1 MPFDQEQ
8 INDQETDIQQKSVN
22 SDSGSSGGGDPN
34 TGSSGNNGQGG
45 GDDSGDNNFLQF
57 GETGDDM
64 FALSSKG
71 TEFSTPQYNESEP
84 QLSEEEEADM
94 WAKLGFDGE
103 KMAQLDLE
111 NTENMS
117 QEMLLEIFKSSNLGK
132 KVVTLMEDI
141 LKESPIFAKF
151 KGQDPETVKS
161 GLMLAMGP
169 LGKILQ
175 VLFWLSKKWVNLP
188 RKFKAPL
195 LFVLGR
201 IVKSIPSEITKF
213 DDDSFWSSMNGLIDK
228 FSEWWAATQQS
239 TLNTLVKED
248 ASLDPGTFTKL
259 LKDTETVIDYVSK
272 LISKLVGDE
281 GVEALD
287 IEKIKEDFLK
297 DRDDAMN
304 NLLDEQQNAKNSDT
318 LLNVK
323 LGDTFG
329 IKVFNVALNENAELE
344 DIDREEVKNSHYTA
358 IKEEGKSWFAKEWD
372 QFKRSYGMSLTSI
385 GSVGMDV
392 YDWFTGD
399 TEEVEETPYGSE
411 GLYADIA
418 FFLKLFGKIYGI
430 NSELV
435 GNNGDRDQ
443 TAETTENIKL
453 LMKFDG
459 GFTVTYEGNPGL
471 GILKGEK
478 AIKDIIGIKDLY
490 LTQLGVGN
498 EGVDSVGL
506 SLGEFF
512 IGKKDKSGIA
522 SLKVSNLSGL
532 FQKGEGYTFGAENTV
547 LQILEWYG
555 LLSDVQL
562 KLLED
567 GSFNELT
574 VGEFQPSGEHPIY
587 LNDITVNNQEISI
600 KEGHAD
606 IGQMIEGLKDSN
618 PSLKLILE
626 DFKYPYGGVP
636 EGSAKIQTEDTVNIV
651 KDMIWLTG
659 ADGNPLF
666 MQVGYLDQ
674 QWFGEGD
681 GQLHMNFGEDA
692 GNNFRGQFPANIKF
706 SNGRFE
712 FDLHDASF
720 EADIFGAHLTSEGIG
735 YNSSTGVVMFAKTH
749 LNIPIGDNGVDVI
762 VNNLVYSPDQGFN
775 FDQIAATL
783 PQMDIYGGLRTTE
796 DTTLSITK
804 EEGLY
809 VANLSSGL
817 AYETPGLTITA
828 AGDMTLSG
836 GGGNETEF
844 SANLT
849 DVGVNTEIF
858 NFNIAEASFSQEE
871 GLHIPTATI
880 DFAALAQEDDEQAVS
895 KLGEFINEFDPN
907 VLQFLSNFQVSAHDI
922 TFRRGEG
929 LKIANVDFQFKAN
942 PLRFNMLGVEGYLD
956 VEKQQGE
963 LKGNKEFSLEQM
975 GVSGLMPKI
984 PIPIVP
990 PWLMASIGL
999 GLNGGLNMG
1008 FNLRFGRDE
1017 QNGENIWG
1025 AAGSASI
1032 VGGVGLGVKG
1042 SLDVGIP
1049 GIIGTSA
1056 GIEAKATAMAGAG
1069 AAISGALKYDKEK
1082 GRLVPH
1088 EPLAFDYRI
1097 LAKAVAAVEV
1107 FVDVQLLMFKIP
1119 LFRHTLKEWELGELD
1134 LSNRLTAGEDG
1145 QSVNPVEMGKAP
1157 GMDPKK
1163 AGLGNIALTLAKA
1176 FKDFRKDQ
1184 IMPVEKFKKD
1194 DEKFEE
1200 RKKDHPEEAKWLDDI
1215 ARDLNEYHNAS
1226 EETMKM
1232 EEFNALIKTVREY
1245 RESKSWYNSEWGPV
1259 KKLQRQL
1266 KKMKEPQETA
1276 LEYESKVLKAP
1287 APKVEDIGTVDNSEA
1302 SEEDLVL
1309 QDAQVAEVSN
1319 DTLLGQGMAEASS
1332 NNVTV
1337 DTQGLDKSGQEVPV
1351 SAGTDINALSKKIA
1365 STSNENGGVVLGG
1378 VYQMK
1383 DLDSK
1388 HAEQALKS
1396 VGMTKEQAKELSKTA
1411 GATGKNAL
1419 LIWAGL
1425 DEEYHTLDKK
1435 IVDRLIVKEYNV
1447 VRARLK
1453 RKMRNIAVK
1462 KSYKTTDMDAVNP
1475 AIVQLLI
1482 DLEAAGD
1489 YTPKTRRLI
1498 QYFVTENDLK
1508 GLLRVMKKP
1517 RWVTEFNV
1525 PDARFQRRIEF
1536 LKQAWIKDKQ
1546 AKKMKERLTTD
1557 DVPSVGEFAEVNTEE
1572 KGPEVAIPM
1581 AKIAA
1586 QGNEQ
1591 IDTGNTS
1598 IITGSVG
1605 KDGAN
1610 SKKDTMLVQG
1620 LLKKVGY
1627 DLKVDGIVGRNTNG
1641 KIMEFQMFKGL
1652 VPSGLVK
1659 PGSASIKLLQELPLN
1674 AVNTSRAT
1682 GNTIYDM
1689 VEEQGMDQGENQEQT
1704 QNEEDVV
1711 DLVETANSESEV
1723 LSTTSKIES
1732 SVGGTGKNKPADVKA
1747 VKALLNL
1754 YGHNFELNG
1763 VADESLTAA
1772 IKKFQSEY
1780 LGTKNPD
1787 GRVDAGGKTWNNL
1800 LGIGRIRADLVKLGK
1815 KYGVEPAVI
1824 LCIQS
1829 IESGGNGFFSDGRP
1843 KILFEGHIFWS
1854 QLKKAGKNPA
1864 DYEAGNEDILYPKWD
1879 KTKYTGGKSEY
1890 NRLDKA
1896 KKIHKLAALK
1906 SASWGEFQIM
1916 GFNHATVGYNDV
1928 ESFVEAMHV
1937 AGSNQLDAVMEFVKN
1952 NNLLKHIQGDTK
1964 NWAAFAKG
1972 YNGPAYAKNQYDK
1985 KLAAAYARF
1994 AQLKF

>member
-1 MPFDQEQ
+1 E
-8 INDQETDIQQKSVN
+8 
-22 SDSGSSGGGDPN
+22 
-34 TGSSGNNGQGG
+34 
-45 GDDSGDNNFLQF
+45 
-57 GETGDDM
+57 
-64 FALSSKG
+64 
-71 TEFSTPQYNESEP
+71 
-84 QLSEEEEADM
+84 M
-94 WAKLGFDGE
+94 WRQLGFDDD
-103 KMAQLDLE
+103 KIAQLNLDDGA
-111 NTENMS
+111 NMS
-117 QEMLLEIFKSSNLGK
+117 QEMLLEIFKSSNLGN
-132 KVVTLMEDI
+132 KVVTLMEEV
-141 LKESPIFAKF
+141 LAESPIFAKF
-151 KGQDPETVKS
+151 KGQDKETVKS

-175 VLFWLSKKWVNLP
+175 VLIWLSNKWVNLP

-213 DDDSFWSSMNGLIDK
+213 DDDSFWSSMNGIIDK
-228 FSEWWAATQQS
+228 FSEWWTATQQS
-239 TLNTLVKED
+239 TLNTLVQED

-259 LKDTETVIDYVSK
+259 LKDTETVIDYVAK

-281 GVEALD
+281 GLEALD
-287 IEKIKEDFLK
+287 IEKIKDEFMA
-297 DRDDAMN
+297 DRETAMQD
-304 NLLDEQQNAKNSDT
+304 LFSDQENAKNSDT

-329 IKVFNVALNENAELE
+329 LKVFNVALNENAELE
-344 DIDREEVKNSHYTA
+344 EIDTEEAKNSHYTK
-358 IKEEGKSWFAKEWD
+358 IKEEGEGWFSNQWD
-372 QFKRSYGMSLTSI
+372 KFKKSYGMSVVSPAV
-385 GSVGMDV
+385 SAGMDI
-392 YDWFTGD
+392 YNWFTDEGEE
-399 TEEVEETPYGSE
+399 TEVEETPYGSE

-418 FFLKLFGKIYGI
+418 FFLKLFGKIYGV

-435 GNNGDRDQ
+435 GNSGDRDQ
-443 TAETTENIKL
+443 SGETSENIKL

-459 GFTVTYEGNPGL
+459 GFTVTYEGQPGL

-478 AIKDIIGIKDLY
+478 AVQDMIGIKDLY

-512 IGKKDKSGIA
+512 VGKKDRTGIA
-522 SLKVSNLSGL
+522 SLVVNNLTGL
-532 FQKGEGYTFGAENTV
+532 FQRGEGYTLGAEKSM
-547 LQILEWYG
+547 LQILKWYG

-567 GSFNELT
+567 GSFEELT
-574 VGEFQPSGEHPIY
+574 VGEFTPSGDHPIS
-587 LNDITVNNQEISI
+587 LKGITVNNQEISI
-600 KEGHAD
+600 KKGHAE
-606 IGQMIEGLKDSN
+606 IGQMIDALKENN
-618 PSLKLILE
+618 PSLQLILE

-636 EGSAKIQTEDTVNIV
+636 EGSAKIQTDDPVNIV

-659 ADGNPLF
+659 VDGNPLY
-666 MQVGYLDQ
+666 MRVGYMDQ
-674 QWFGEGD
+674 QWFGDGE
-681 GQLHMNFGEDA
+681 GQLNLDFGEDA
-692 GNNFRGQFPANIKF
+692 GNNFQGRFPANIKF
-706 SNGRFE
+706 SDGRFE

-735 YNSSTGVVMFAKTH
+735 YSSSSGIVSFAKTN
-749 LNIPIGDNGVDVI
+749 LNIPIGEGNGVDVV
-762 VNNLVYSPDQGFN
+762 VNNLVYTPNEGFN

-796 DTTLSITK
+796 DTVLNITK
-804 EEGLY
+804 EEGVY
-809 VANLSSGL
+809 TANLSSGI
-817 AYETPGLTITA
+817 AYETDGLTVTA
-828 AGDMTLSG
+828 AGDITLSG
-836 GGGNETEF
+836 GNGQETQFGG
-844 SANLT
+844 NLT
-849 DVGVNTEIF
+849 DVGVETEIF
-858 NFNIAEASFSQEE
+858 DFNIAEASFSKEE

-880 DFAALAQEDDEQAVS
+880 DFAALAENDDDGESATA
-895 KLGEFINEFDPN
+895 LGKYISEFDPN
-907 VLQFLSNFQVSAHDI
+907 VLQFLSNFAVTAHDI

-929 LKIANVDFQFKAN
+929 LKIEKVDFEFKAN
-942 PLRFNMLGVEGYLD
+942 PLRFNMLGLQGYLD

-975 GVSGLMPKI
+975 GITGLMPKI

-990 PWLMASIGL
+990 PWLMASIGI
-999 GLNGGLNMG
+999 GLSGGLNMG
-1008 FNLRFGRDE
+1008 FDLKFGRDE

-1025 AAGSASI
+1025 ASGSASM
-1032 VGGVGLGVKG
+1032 VGGLGLGVKG

-1049 GIIGTSA
+1049 GIIGASA
-1056 GIEAKATAMAGAG
+1056 GIEAKAQAMAGAG
-1069 AAISGALKYDKEK
+1069 AAISGALKYDKDK
-1082 GRLVPH
+1082 GRLVAH

-1097 LAKAVAAVEV
+1097 LAKAVASVNV
-1107 FVDVQLLMFKIP
+1107 FIDVNLLMFKIP
-1119 LFRHTLKEWELGELD
+1119 LFHHTLKEWELGELD
-1134 LSNRLTAGEDG
+1134 LSNRLSASEDG

-1157 GMDPKK
+1157 GMDGKK
-1163 AGLGNIALTLAKA
+1163 GALGNIALTLAKA
-1176 FKDFRKDQ
+1176 FKDFRTKE
-1184 IMPVEKFKKD
+1184 IMNVDKFKKD
-1194 DEKFEE
+1194 EEKFEE
-1200 RKKDHPEEAKWLDDI
+1200 RKKDHPEEAKWLDDVV
-1215 ARDLNEYHNAS
+1215 RDLGEYHNAS
-1226 EETMKM
+1226 DETMKM
-1232 EEFNALIKTVREY
+1232 EEFNSLIRTVRAY
-1245 RESKSWYNSEWGPV
+1245 RDSKSWYNSEWGPI

-1266 KKMKEPQETA
+1266 KKMKGPQETA

-1287 APKVEDIGTVDNSEA
+1287 APKVEDVGPVDESAAE
-1302 SEEDLVL
+1302 EEDLVL
-1309 QDAQVAEVSN
+1309 MDAQVAEVSE
-1319 DTLLGQGMAEASS
+1319 DTLLGQGMADATN

-1337 DTQGLDKSGQEVPV
+1337 DTTGLDKKGAEVPV
-1351 SAGTDINALSKKIA
+1351 SAGGDVKALTKKIA
-1365 STSNENGGVVLGG
+1365 NTSNESGGVVLGG
-1378 VYQMK
+1378 IYQMK

-1396 VGMTKEQAKELSKTA
+1396 VGMSHEQARELSKTA

-1419 LIWAGL
+1419 LIWAGI

-1435 IVDRLIVKEYNV
+1435 MVDRLMVKEYNV
-1447 VRARLK
+1447 IRARLK

-1462 KSYKTTDMDAVNP
+1462 KSYRTTNLDAVNP

-1508 GLLRVMKKP
+1508 GLLRIMKKP
-1517 RWVTEFNV
+1517 RWVTEFKV
-1525 PDARFQRRIEF
+1525 PDARYQRRIEF
-1536 LKQAWIKDKQ
+1536 LKEAWIKDKQ
-1546 AKKMKERLTTD
+1546 AKRMKERLTTD
-1557 DVPSVGEFAEVNTEE
+1557 DVPSVGEFAEVNMEE

-1581 AKIAA
+1581 EKIAK

-1591 IDTGNTS
+1591 IDTGNLS
-1598 IITGSVG
+1598 IIRGSVG

-1610 SKKDTMLVQG
+1610 SNKDTMLVQG

-1627 DLKVDGIVGRNTNG
+1627 ELKVDGIAGRNTKG

-1652 VPSGLVK
+1652 VPTGLVK
-1659 PGSASIKLLQELPLN
+1659 PGSATLKLLQELPQN

-1689 VEEQGMDQGENQEQT
+1689 VEEQGMDQGENDEQT

-1763 VADESLTAA
+1763 VADDSLTAA
-1772 IKKFQSEY
+1772 IKKFQTEY
-1780 LGTKNPD
+1780 LGSKNPD

-1800 LGIGRIRADLVKLGK
+1800 LGIGRIRADLVNLGK

-1854 QLKKAGKNPA
+1854 QLKKAGKKPE
-1864 DYEAGNEDILYPKWD
+1864 DHEAGNEDILYPKWD
-1879 KTKYTGGKSEY
+1879 KTKYAGGKGEY
-1890 NRLDKA
+1890 NRLEKA
-1896 KKIHKLAALK
+1896 KKIHKSAALK

-1937 AGSNQLDAVMEFVKN
+1937 AGSNQLDAVMEFVKK
-1952 NNLLKHIQGDTK
+1952 NNLLRHVQGDAK

-1985 KLAAAYARF
+1985 KLAAAYERF
-1994 AQLKF
+1994 SKLKF